1 MCGHRRCIEYDISE
15 KAQYDDFTLEYS
27 SRECSQ
33 STQRAHFSLE
43 RKSSAL
49 HLKAQCRLCH
59 GSSWSHAAEAAP
71 IPAAL
76 QPMPEPGRG
85 EGGART
91 GGDAAADEDEDD
103 GDEEQQPSNARGRGG
118 GCAHTS
124 EVVHA
129 ELRERFSKASCSP
142 LDALGNSCRRG
153 CLPSSQ
159 PRVDELDVL
168 RSPSCGHRVHSSVAP
183 VAQG

>member
-1 MCGHRRCIEYDISE
+1 MEETTGGRESGSQGGREVDTVLVVAVLVLTFMALVLVVVLVVVFVRLLPPISCLVPPRSTT
-15 KAQYDDFTLEYS
+15 KR
-27 SRECSQ
+27 SR
-33 STQRAHFSLE
+33 AG
-43 RKSSAL
+43 A
-49 HLKAQCRLCH
+49 
-59 GSSWSHAAEAAP
+59 GAAP
-71 IPAAL
+71 V
-76 QPMPEPGRG
+76 PELGK
-85 EGGART
+85 GGART

-118 GCAHTS
+118 GCAHAS
-124 EVVHA
+124 EVVPA
-129 ELRERFSKASCSP
+129 DLRERFSKASCSP
-142 LDALGNSCRRG
+142 PDALGNSCRRG